1 MSTIVPVEALARRD
15 ERFACTP
22 LRASMT
28 AEACLLRRAR
38 VTESGAQVFPF
49 CARCELG
56 AQVEARVGAAERTTV
71 DAGHLNYL
79 RAKANWRTRS
89 AQGKRASAAY
99 RRQRAELAAD
109 QPPCAVPGCPWLRHV
124 PTRPWANEVEVRD
137 LCKRHRK
144 TLADAVR
151 RGDAARDARARVL
164 SREFTPKPIIFRPA
178 VVTEDR
184 EVST

>member
-56 AQVEARVGAAERTTV
+56 AKVEARVGAATRTAV
-71 DAGHLNYL
+71 DAGQVAFA
-79 RAKANWRTRS
+79 RAKASKRTRS
-89 AQGKRASAAY
+89 NDARKARAAY
-99 RRQRAELAAD
+99 SRQRAEIAAEKAAWEALS
-109 QPPCAVPGCPWLRHV
+109 QA
-124 PTRPWANEVEVRD
+124 ERD
-137 LCKRHRK
+137 RISK
-144 TLADAVR
+144 
-151 RGDAARDARARVL
+151 ARADRYEEMFEL
-164 SREFTPKPIIFRPA
+164 AQEGE
-178 VVTEDR
+178 ED
-184 EVST
+184 EDEQDEQDEEDEA